1 MKKIFYS
8 LVALL
13 AFSCSLVSCSD
24 DDDNGISFS
33 TTAEK
38 GAAGT
43 YTGTWKQ
50 TEDGTTET
58 TTCEGTITLTATD
71 SLNCVDVTFSAP
83 DFEISATSVANIAHA
98 QHGYVLNNNVDT
110 NPLAAAF
117 TGKIDENGNLSVN
130 FMKQRRVGRKQY
142 TFFFVFEGKKN

>member
-1 MKKIFYS
+1 M
-8 LVALL
+8 VALL
-13 AFSCSLVSCSD
+13 AFSCSLASCSD
-24 DDDNGISFS
+24 DDDNNINYS

-50 TEDGTTET
+50 TEDGTTDT
-58 TTCEGTITLTATD
+58 STCEGTITLTATD
-71 SLNCVDVTFSAP
+71 SINCVDVTFNAP
-83 DFEISATSVANIAHA
+83 DFEISATSVANITHA
-98 QHGYVLNNNVDT
+98 QHGFVLNNNVDT

-117 TGKIDENGNLSVN
+117 TGKIDENGNLCVN